1 LKGWWLNKKKYQR
14 MKNYCLN
21 TLGLTVLIFTFN
33 FTTHADGQKVSH
45 FISNPAELSTIIKI
59 PEFKDS
65 LKIMQVTDTHISI
78 ADEKESD
85 LMKYGER
92 MHKAY
97 MNPRKHYSQD
107 VFKTTLEYLDDLLL
121 KAKNEKIELLLLTGD
136 IVNFPSAVSVKYVCD
151 RLMKTGIPWLFVSG
165 NHDWHY
171 EGMNGSLDSLRKM
184 WIDKS
189 LLPLYSGH
197 NPLFYSAIINGIN
210 FVGIDNSTGQV
221 NDTQVGFLK
230 DQLKRKEPVILISHI
245 PYNFNRQTDQPG
257 MVPLIDIISSNSNK
271 IIAILA
277 GHIHKSTFYFTGSL
291 CEYTSLAAFQGASFI
306 VNIKSE

>member
-1 LKGWWLNKKKYQR
+1 MKKSC
-14 MKNYCLN
+14 CLN
-21 TLGLTVLIFTFN
+21 TIGLTILIFTIG
-33 FTTHADGQKVSH
+33 FTAHADGQKVSH
-45 FISNPAELSTIIKI
+45 FISDPVELSAIIKI

-65 LKIMQVTDTHISI
+65 LKIMQITDAHISI

-107 VFKTTLEYLDDLLL
+107 IYKTTFEYLDDLLL
-121 KAKNEKIELLLLTGD
+121 KAKNEKIELLILTGD
-136 IVNFPSAVSVKYVCD
+136 IVNFPSAVSVKYVYD
-151 RLMKTGIPWLFVSG
+151 RLMKTGIPWLYISG

-171 EGMNGSLDSLRKM
+171 EGINGSLDSLRKI
-184 WIDKS
+184 WIDKN
-189 LLPLYSGH
+189 LLPLYDGH

-221 NDTQVGFLK
+221 NDKQVEFLK
-230 DQLKRKEPVILISHI
+230 DQLMLKEPIVLISHI
-245 PYNFNRQTDQPG
+245 PYNLNRETEQPG
-257 MVPLIDIISSNSNK
+257 MVPLIDIILSNSNK
-271 IIAILA
+271 IVAILA
-277 GHIHKSTFYFTGSL
+277 GHIHKSSFYFTGSL

-306 VNIKSE
+306 FCIKSE